1 MKTQSKSVAVI
12 KSYVIDRSVM
22 VEVIVAVVT
31 LRVFRVLAEGD
42 RDGDAAGRQG
52 ARGGQLADA
61 VEKRRLVNIRVV
73 LSTWGSRGMGT
84 WEETIIF
91 WYVGRFSL
99 VC

>member
-1 MKTQSKSVAVI
+1 MAVI

-31 LRVFRVLAEGD
+31 LRVLRVLAEG
-42 RDGDAAGRQG
+42 DGDAAGRQG

-84 WEETIIF
+84 WKETIIF
-91 WYVGRFSL
+91 R
-99 VC
+99 

>member
-31 LRVFRVLAEGD
+31 LRVLRVLAEGD
-42 RDGDAAGRQG
+42 GDGDAAGRQG

-61 VEKRRLVNIRVV
+61 AQERRLVNIREV
-73 LSTWGSRGMGT
+73 LDHRGNL
-84 WEETIIF
+84 EETWSIVF
-91 WYVGRFSL
+91 R
-99 VC
+99 